1 MISFRSSPFQ
11 LVRKGWGEF
20 PIHVQIHFKDAR
32 NKRVD
37 ISHLLKLDWTQTGLQ
52 TFGGETNQEIQLTVK
67 QNDFIPSNNVNT
79 TTTTSN
85 TTSTDEP
92 PKLDKQEIPISEIKQ
107 VQSEPKPIP
116 IKNSNVDDLLNLR
129 PKLSNSLNQTN
140 IKTLPIILNDNSA
153 KMITSRFNLNKPGIL
168 SSIITTKIPIK
179 NQIILTD
186 HSSSKSSILNRLP
199 NIKPVLNEN
208 DKSQV
213 IYKIELCDLKKNEQV
228 TPSVTPKLQT
238 DQVNQSQITKVVSI
252 NNNQENKRKLIDT
265 DLNEISMSVDK
276 KSKQEDEPQTRQLD
290 QLIYSVDNLISK
302 FNIEIDSFK
311 NKKSNNNF
319 EDWINKSIK
328 YFPLVLNFNFDESN
342 KHVKQQKYQLGF
354 CAKTLHEYY
363 LWPYAKRKANEWLRA
378 LHIKRFILEKL
389 DKDSQPMVNIMSTK
403 NIVLYLRSHGYT
415 PLEHQHI
422 ARTENSTYH
431 YVSSLT
437 PIDKLLKKSKISIDI
452 LDEKNVPVIETAVV
466 AAAEEEDEQILIDI
480 INDDK
485 NGRANKYKSK
495 QSELMI
501 QNNELN
507 YNNDNMIEMC
517 QGSKYVKEQLEIVG
531 VTIYLFILFYLKF

>member
-1 MISFRSSPFQ
+1 

-37 ISHLLKLDWTQTGLQ
+37 INHLLKLDWTQTGLQ

-79 TTTTSN
+79 TTTTNISN
-85 TTSTDEP
+85 TASTDEP

-153 KMITSRFNLNKPGIL
+153 KIITSKFNLNKPGIL

-213 IYKIELCDLKKNEQV
+213 IYKIESCDLKKNEQII
-228 TPSVTPKLQT
+228 PSVAPKLQT
-238 DQVNQSQITKVVSI
+238 DQLNQSQITKVVSI
-252 NNNQENKRKLIDT
+252 NNNQENKRKLVDT
-265 DLNEISMSVDK
+265 DLNEISMPIDK

-290 QLIYSVDNLISK
+290 QLIYSVDSLISK

-452 LDEKNVPVIETAVV
+452 LNEKNVPVIETAVV
-466 AAAEEEDEQILIDI
+466 AAEEEDEQILIDI

-517 QGSKYVKEQLEIVG
+517 QGSKYVKEQLEIVS
-531 VTIYLFILFYLKF
+531 VTFFLYHLISQVHF